1 MKPMV
6 IAVGFHF
13 IQVWA
18 WFSESW
24 SASYCVSKTCFSSFI
39 STCCLLKPNIT
50 MTSSLF
56 ILPNVSLWHVF
67 FFYWCFENL
76 WPRKEVLER
85 DRLKHFRVYMQ
96 GKWLWAARSSSC
108 SFHCF
113 HLTGSV
119 CWELAV
125 IHPDSSPLQPET
137 ILSRVWW
144 SALLPSAHTEIS
156 CLRCWG
162 EDMHHLKRWCVAVPC
177 W

>member
-1 MKPMV
+1 MFFF
-6 IAVGFHF
+6 FHF
-13 IQVWA
+13 NMLFI
-18 WFSESW
+18 
-24 SASYCVSKTCFSSFI
+24 KTKHYYDLIVIHTTSCF
-39 STCCLLKPNIT
+39 T
-50 MTSSLF
+50 MTL
-56 ILPNVSLWHVF
+56 F

-119 CWELAV
+119 CWELTV
-125 IHPDSSPLQPET
+125 IHPDSSPLQPKT

-144 SALLPSAHTEIS
+144 SALLPFAHTEIS
-156 CLRCWG
+156 CSRCWG

-177 W
+177 R